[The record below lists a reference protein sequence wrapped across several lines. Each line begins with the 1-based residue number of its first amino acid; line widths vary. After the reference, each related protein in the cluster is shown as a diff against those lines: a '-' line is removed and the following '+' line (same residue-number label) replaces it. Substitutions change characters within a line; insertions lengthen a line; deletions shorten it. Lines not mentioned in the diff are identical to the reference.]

1 MLCKDGYE
9 WLGEVATRNRKGTQ
23 YFGNLQT
30 NYDGPGY
37 HLKRVAEENQILEN
51 IHYKNENTVVTFEA
65 YVTRIKESY
74 KIRKDHRKVQND
86 SQK

>member
-1 MLCKDGYE
+1 MICTYGYE

-37 HLKRVAEENQILEN
+37 HLKRVAEENQILVN
-51 IHYKNENTVVTFEA
+51 IHHKNENTVVTFEV
-65 YVTRIKESY
+65 YFTSIKDSY
-74 KIRKDHRKVQND
+74 KILKDNGEVHND
-86 SQK
+86 